1 MSTSSLFLD
10 NGSGKSVSKSRSY
23 THLTK
28 HHLVKAYK
36 MADLMQ
42 EMTIFLNSTL
52 ILNSTSPPPHTSHS
66 SFCNHSILTPV
77 YFYRVHFILQLQD
90 KELKILCA
98 EYGIEDAHIAG
109 AARLRTLLKLSD
121 AMVDRK

>member
-1 MSTSSLFLD
+1 MD
-10 NGSGKSVSKSRSY
+10 NVSGKSVSKSRSY

-42 EMTIFLNSTL
+42 EVTIFLNPTL
-52 ILNSTSPPPHTSHS
+52 ILNPISPPPYTFHTIV
-66 SFCNHSILTPV
+66 CNYSILTPV
-77 YFYRVHFILQLQD
+77 YFYPVLSILQLQD